1 MVTDEQVRLLRTK
14 MTEGKTMV
22 TAAASAGLSERSAYV
37 WKEGALPSE
46 TKVPRSWRTRPDPFA
61 AIWQTEVVPLLTSDE
76 GSALEGPTIL
86 AELRRRHGEAYGAHL
101 LRTLQRRLHE
111 WRALHG
117 PGKEVMFEQRHEPG
131 REGSFDYTDA
141 SELCVTIAGEVFAH
155 LFFQLVL
162 SFSSGAGWASRSPRT
177 FEALC
182 ARPARRALWELGGV
196 LRVWRAAT
204 TSRPRRIQPGCPAE
218 VASSNR
224 RFAPRCA
231 RVDLRGDLDRASSPK
246 ESRSNGVAEE
256 GPRPSKS
263 ALDQALLLRGSRD
276 FATVTDYMRL
286 VGTVRDRIVAD
297 KPAALL
303 TEERG
308 HLLPLPSTRLPE
320 QYTIHTATVR
330 QWSTIHFG
338 RRVYSVP
345 SRLIGCEVEV
355 RQHPDLVEVFY
366 RDRTKP
372 TATMPRLRGDRYH
385 QIDYRHV
392 IWSLVRKP
400 GAFARYRYREE
411 LFPSIVFR
419 RAYDALA
426 GRPRRARR
434 CRVRAHPAPGR
445 EHHAGRCREGARGPA
460 HPRRERPG
468 LRHGQ
473 GGARRARETTT
484 VAGCVHIPAPDL
496 SVYDRLLGRRRRRDR
511 LHHRDGDEAACAE
524 LLARFKL
531 PTFADQ
537 VVRRFSEAGHDASLP
552 TLLEVLEA
560 EADEKRA
567 ATHRRTED
575 LLAFPQQD
583 LRSRSD
589 RARLPRSVGAKL
601 DELATGDFLERA
613 HNVLCFGLPGRGK
626 THAAAALGHA
636 LVQRGHPVLFAP
648 TFPPRAGA
656 ARRQARPD
664 PAARPRPPSDAL
676 DLF

>member
-1 MVTDEQVRLLRTK
+1 M
-14 MTEGKTMV
+14 
-22 TAAASAGLSERSAYV
+22 
-37 WKEGALPSE
+37 
-46 TKVPRSWRTRPDPFA
+46 PRSWRTRPDPFA

-131 REGSFDYTDA
+131 REGSFDFTDA

-162 SFSSGAGWASRSPRT
+162 SFSKWRWVGLAFSET
-177 FEALC
+177 FEALVHGLQG
-182 ARPARRALWELGGV
+182 ALWELGGV
-196 LRVWRAAT
+196 PRVWRSDNLSAAT
-204 TSRPRRIQPGCPAE
+204 HQLPGGGRE
-218 VASSNR
+218 LNR
-224 RFAPRCA
+224 RFASVLEHYGATSTRIVP
-231 RVDLRGDLDRASSPK
+231 G
-246 ESRSNGVAEE
+246 ESHQNGVAEKAHAVL
-256 GPRPSKS
+256 KS
-263 ALDQALLLRGSRD
+263 ALDQALILRGSRD

-320 QYTIHTATVR
+320 YTIHTATVR

-400 GAFARYRYREE
+400 GAFARYRFREE

-419 RAYDALA
+419 RAYDAL
-426 GRPRRARR
+426 
-434 CRVRAHPAPGR
+434 VD
-445 EHHAGRCREGARGPA
+445 ARGERA
-460 HPRRERPG
+460 DVEYVRILHLAASTMQADVERVLEALLIRGERPDFATVKA
-468 LRHGQ
+468 L
-473 GGARRARETTT
+473 AVPETTT
-484 VAGCVHIPAPDL
+484 VPVVHIPAPDL
-496 SVYDRLLGRRRRRDR
+496 SVYDRLL
-511 LHHRDGDEAACAE
+511 
-524 LLARFKL
+524 
-531 PTFADQ
+531 
-537 VVRRFSEAGHDASLP
+537 AGGAS
-552 TLLEVLEA
+552 
-560 EADEKRA
+560 
-567 ATHRRTED
+567 
-575 LLAFPQQD
+575 
-583 LRSRSD
+583 
-589 RARLPRSVGAKL
+589 
-601 DELATGDFLERA
+601 
-613 HNVLCFGLPGRGK
+613 
-626 THAAAALGHA
+626 
-636 LVQRGHPVLFAP
+636 
-648 TFPPRAGA
+648 
-656 ARRQARPD
+656 
-664 PAARPRPPSDAL
+664 
-676 DLF
+676 